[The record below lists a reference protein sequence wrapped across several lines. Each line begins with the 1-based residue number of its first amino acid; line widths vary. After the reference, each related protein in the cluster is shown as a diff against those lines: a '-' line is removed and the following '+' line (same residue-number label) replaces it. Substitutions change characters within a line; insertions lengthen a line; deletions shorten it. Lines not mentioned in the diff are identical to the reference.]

1 MGKTS
6 GGSLKYYLYFCVFEI
21 VHQKSWGGVAL
32 RETLEKNRDA
42 FYFREVLCL
51 LHSYFNSPSHQYLFV
66 FSYLTMNNFYPQER
80 KRWYIASIC
89 VSLFPLV
96 PSSLQVSTNLSSI
109 FTQAQLGP
117 CYFDRQVTCHQLWI
131 SLEVTLLLTRLNISD
146 KKGGVL
152 PALFLEKCKWSAKLR
167 SETQEKLSNSPWPE
181 STSLHRID
189 TFF

>member
-1 MGKTS
+1 M
-6 GGSLKYYLYFCVFEI
+6 
-21 VHQKSWGGVAL
+21 VHWLNLCWL
-32 RETLEKNRDA
+32 RLPTFL
-42 FYFREVLCL
+42 
-51 LHSYFNSPSHQYLFV
+51 
-66 FSYLTMNNFYPQER
+66 
-80 KRWYIASIC
+80 

-117 CYFDRQVTCHQLWI
+117 CYFDREVTCHQLWI

-167 SETQEKLSNSPWPE
+167 SETQEMLSNSPRPE
-181 STSLHRID
+181 STSPHRIG
-189 TFF
+189 TFFWITIQWKVGHLNFSIFLVAQFIYFVGKSSLNTSNVQELNRSSSITTLSS